1 MFNIKILVYLFYITP
16 KLNVENKRCEVFGQ
30 LMIDRLRFIMPK
42 NRKKGLRIMSK
53 LFMYGTSLEGIEQ
66 LMVMVPN
73 FQPMRSGIVINN
85 YFNCEGGDENCKL
98 SVINVDDSCR
108 KCGYNNSNSKVNVDK
123 KRYKDFVMDCFG
135 RINNNSLRER
145 LKGISRNFKGEVFL
159 NYHHK
164 ERFYNFLQDQDLD
177 TNHIQSR
184 FIAILF
190 LLTANEGLWKVSKHL
205 IKLNGFDLKEICLR
219 EIDTDGYA
227 LYQTAKTLSTGRE
240 CIKINELA
248 DKDLIDDYIFKAIIN
263 SALINRYGTELFLIN
278 K

>member
-1 MFNIKILVYLFYITP
+1 
-16 KLNVENKRCEVFGQ
+16 
-30 LMIDRLRFIMPK
+30 MPK
-42 NRKKGLRIMSK
+42 NRKERVENNVI

-73 FQPMRSGIVINN
+73 FQLRRSGIVINN
-85 YFNCEGGDENCKL
+85 YFNCQGGDRDCKL
-98 SVINVDDSCR
+98 SVINVDDNC
-108 KCGYNNSNSKVNVDK
+108 KNCGYNNSNSKVNVDK

-145 LKGISRNFKGEVFL
+145 LKGISRSFKGEVFL

-227 LYQTAKTLSTGRE
+227 LYQTAKTLSTGKEYIR
-240 CIKINELA
+240 INELA

>member
-1 MFNIKILVYLFYITP
+1 
-16 KLNVENKRCEVFGQ
+16 
-30 LMIDRLRFIMPK
+30 
-42 NRKKGLRIMSK
+42 
-53 LFMYGTSLEGIEQ
+53 MYGTSLERIEQ
-66 LMVMVPN
+66 LMVMAPN
-73 FQPMRSGIVINN
+73 FQPRRSGIVINN
-85 YFNCEGGDENCKL
+85 YFNCEGGVKDCNTSL
-98 SVINVDDSCR
+98 INVSNRCND
-108 KCGYNNSNSKVNVDK
+108 CGYNNSNSKVNVDK

-145 LKGISRNFKGEVFL
+145 LKGISRSFKGEVFL

-164 ERFYNFLQDQDLD
+164 KRFYNFLQDQDLD

-205 IKLNGFDLKEICLR
+205 IKLNGFDLKENGFDLKEICLR

-263 SALINRYGTELFLIN
+263 SALINRYGAELFLIT